1 MRNKTIPFLIIIIL
15 VLVLIAVISIRLG
28 NNDTP
33 SASDPD
39 NGSAPQES
47 TVPATPTPTPPPEF
61 VAAPEGYF
69 KDALLI
75 GDSRTVG
82 IQMVGGIDDATFFC
96 TVGLSVIGSC
106 CTNADVSGY
115 GSITLPTL
123 LQSAQFGKVYIM
135 LGIND
140 IGGDLPTV
148 ANSYSELIDT
158 VRQYQPDAIIYIM
171 SNLHVSATQDS
182 RGTAVNNANL
192 NNLNDYTKTLA
203 DGETIFYLECN
214 ELFDDANGTL
224 SADITSD
231 GIHPDGSAYRKWGEW
246 IMQNAI
252 VK

>member
-15 VLVLIAVISIRLG
+15 VLVLIAVISIRFG

-123 LQSAQFGKVYIM
+123 LQSTQFGKVYIM

-148 ANSYSELIDT
+148 ANRYSELIDT

-171 SNLHVSATQDS
+171 SNLHVTAGQDAKGS
-182 RGTAVNNANL
+182 TVNNANIDTF
-192 NNLNDYTKTLA
+192 NGYIKEFA
-203 DGETIFYLECN
+203 DDETIFYLDSN
-214 ELFDDANGTL
+214 EYFDDENGKL
-224 SADITSD
+224 NGEYSPD
-231 GIHPDGSAYRKWGEW
+231 GIHFYGDGYKAWAEW
-246 IMQNAI
+246 IAQHVI